1 MKNIIYIVFA
11 GLILVGCSDSFLE
24 TENKNT
30 LDVGSFFK
38 TENDIKLA
46 VNAAYTPLAGGGMF
60 GLKYTYNMN
69 TLDPFIWLDKPTTG
83 FDKMIFDTNTFNLV
97 WQYLYFGLYRTSD
110 ILANIDRVKGVDT
123 ERMNQYKG
131 QLRALRGMYYFY
143 LVTWFNSPIYYDE
156 TNIPS
161 NPLQGLKNGTPEQFW
176 SKLEEDLTYAS
187 ENLPDEWSNADAD
200 LGRITRGAA
209 NAQLGK
215 ALLYKHYHYYLR
227 FGKGTST
234 ESSAN
239 LLKAK
244 NAFKQVIESS
254 KYQLTLPAT
263 KSKADYQAALLANF
277 SFIDILTTN
286 KVYKAENN
294 LESVWEIQYNADT
307 RGQSNYYLP
316 GMWTGGNML
325 QSYFSPQPN
334 SFRNHEID
342 PSLWYEFE
350 TVTAHPSGYERDPRA
365 YATCYLEGDSMD
377 WRPESPYYHKSFQ
390 AKLNVFT
397 TVLDNNL
404 YQGPTPSK
412 AIGIKKGYYPQYT
425 TGVLEVAPNNFRII
439 RYADVL
445 LMYAE
450 ACLQLNSDADGTGL
464 IALNQVRQRVD
475 MPHVI
480 ALTPEAIMHER
491 NVELATEGH
500 RYNDIIR
507 WSFDP
512 KFNINLDILFKGNF
526 NVEKNF
532 YFPIPQNEINKNKG
546 ALKQNA
552 GW

>member
-1 MKNIIYIVFA
+1 
-11 GLILVGCSDSFLE
+11 
-24 TENKNT
+24 
-30 LDVGSFFK
+30 
-38 TENDIKLA
+38 
-46 VNAAYTPLAGGGMF
+46 
-60 GLKYTYNMN
+60 
-69 TLDPFIWLDKPTTG
+69 
-83 FDKMIFDTNTFNLV
+83 
-97 WQYLYFGLYRTSD
+97 
-110 ILANIDRVKGVDT
+110 
-123 ERMNQYKG
+123 
-131 QLRALRGMYYFY
+131 
-143 LVTWFNSPIYYDE
+143 
-156 TNIPS
+156 
-161 NPLQGLKNGTPEQFW
+161 
-176 SKLEEDLTYAS
+176 
-187 ENLPDEWSNADAD
+187 
-200 LGRITRGAA
+200 
-209 NAQLGK
+209 
-215 ALLYKHYHYYLR
+215 
-227 FGKGTST
+227 
-234 ESSAN
+234 
-239 LLKAK
+239 
-244 NAFKQVIESS
+244 
-254 KYQLTLPAT
+254 
-263 KSKADYQAALLANF
+263 
-277 SFIDILTTN
+277 
-286 KVYKAENN
+286 
-294 LESVWEIQYNADT
+294 
-307 RGQSNYYLP
+307 
-316 GMWTGGNML
+316 
-325 QSYFSPQPN
+325 
-334 SFRNHEID
+334 
-342 PSLWYEFE
+342 
-350 TVTAHPSGYERDPRA
+350 
-365 YATCYLEGDSMD
+365 MD

-425 TGVLEVAPNNFRII
+425 TGVLEVAPNNFRLI